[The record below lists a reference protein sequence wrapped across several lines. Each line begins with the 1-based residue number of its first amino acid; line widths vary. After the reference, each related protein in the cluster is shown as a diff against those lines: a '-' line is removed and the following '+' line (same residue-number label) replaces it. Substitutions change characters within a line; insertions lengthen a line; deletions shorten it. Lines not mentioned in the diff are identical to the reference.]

1 MTGAC
6 VRDCTVLAAAGLL
19 ASTRKSYNRAKSES
33 ALLGVSLDI
42 ENYCTLRPFFVLPGR
57 GKGDRSR

>member
-33 ALLGVSLDI
+33 ALLVHFSSISVAPVTDGQ
-42 ENYCTLRPFFVLPGR
+42 Y
-57 GKGDRSR
+57 

>member
-33 ALLGVSLDI
+33 ALLVLMRVSACKAA
-42 ENYCTLRPFFVLPGR
+42 YG
-57 GKGDRSR
+57 GYM

>member
-33 ALLGVSLDI
+33 AGPLQFHQRGTGNGLSVLRLSAQA
-42 ENYCTLRPFFVLPGR
+42 CTA
-57 GKGDRSR
+57 